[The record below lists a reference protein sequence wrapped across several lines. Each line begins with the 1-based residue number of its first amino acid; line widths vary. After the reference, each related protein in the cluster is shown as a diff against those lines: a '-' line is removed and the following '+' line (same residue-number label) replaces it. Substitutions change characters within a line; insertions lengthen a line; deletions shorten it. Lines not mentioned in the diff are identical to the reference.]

1 MAANFFGNR
10 NTFDLFRGNKY
21 ELNDV
26 NISQKVSMYKR
37 AASVHSCSCFMYN
50 NKMSDVNVCLLDT

>member
-10 NTFDLFRGNKY
+10 NTFDSLRGNKY

-26 NISQKVSMYKR
+26 NLTFPKKYKR
-37 AASVHSCSCFMYN
+37 PASVHSCSCFMYN